1 MSETLVVILDN
12 YDSFAFNLYQAVGQ
26 ITGSAPLVIRN
37 DAVPASE
44 VAALGPTH
52 VIVSPGP
59 GDPRRPEYFGICREV
74 IAQLGA
80 KVPVLGVCLG
90 HQGIAAAFGG
100 GIVRSPTP
108 THGKTSLIVHDG
120 QGVFKDIAS
129 PLEAMRYH
137 SLAVCKDQIPRELT
151 VTAMTPDGVVMGL
164 RHLVHPIHGV
174 QFHPESIGTPAG
186 AQIIANFL
194 SMSSA
199 DGAEAKRTRGAR
211 STRCLIPS

>member
-12 YDSFAFNLYQAVGQ
+12 YDSFAFNLYQAVGE

-37 DAVPASE
+37 DAVLASE

-59 GDPRRPEYFGICREV
+59 GDPRRPEYFGVCREV
-74 IAQLGA
+74 IVQLGA
-80 KVPVLGVCLG
+80 EVPVLGVCLG

-137 SLAVCKDQIPRELT
+137 SLAVCKDQIPRR
-151 VTAMTPDGVVMGL
+151 ADRDGDDSRRSRDGPAASRPSDSRGAVSPRVD
-164 RHLVHPIHGV
+164 RH
-174 QFHPESIGTPAG
+174 AG
-186 AQIIANFL
+186 R
-194 SMSSA
+194 SA
-199 DGAEAKRTRGAR
+199 DHRQLPLDGCSRWGGSDARTAR
-211 STRCLIPS
+211 RATCLAPN

>member
-1 MSETLVVILDN
+1 MSDTLVVILDN
-12 YDSFAFNLYQAVGQ
+12 YDSFVFNLYQAVGE
-26 ITGSAPLVIRN
+26 ITGSAPVVIRN
-37 DAVPASE
+37 DAVPASD
-44 VAALGPTH
+44 VAALGPSH

-59 GDPRRPEYFGICREV
+59 GDPRRPEYFGVCREV
-74 IAQLGA
+74 ITQLGA
-80 KVPVLGVCLG
+80 SVPLLGVCLG

-100 GIVRSPTP
+100 AIVRSPTP

-120 QGVFKDIAS
+120 QGVFTGIAS

-137 SLAVCKDQIPRELT
+137 SLAVCKDQIPPELA

-194 SMSSA
+194 SMSTAEGAQA
-199 DGAEAKRTRGAR
+199 DARAARRT
-211 STRCLIPS
+211 TCLTPN